1 MTEPF
6 TLRRRSLGGL
16 GLAAL
21 LGLGATPAADA
32 AEMDSLTIAYPFDV
46 PSWDPTAS
54 TFTGAQSLFKA
65 VFDSPLQYSP
75 DLTLMPRLVTAWGF
89 QDAEK
94 KRLEVTLREGVLFHD
109 GSPLTTA
116 DIKYSIVDRP
126 AKDPTLL
133 IRRILPPLQTVE
145 VVSPTKAVLVFT
157 NPSPAAPIYLA
168 FLAGYF
174 VPKAYIE
181 RVGEDGFKQ
190 HPIGAGPYKLAQ
202 YERGSRIVLEAFDKY
217 WGGEPKIKH
226 VVFQIITDPSA
237 RVAAVE
243 SGRAD
248 MAIEVPIREMTRLGA
263 SPALTASANP
273 FAQVVLLMMP
283 SYVATF
289 QNEKIRLAMQ
299 MAIDKAALSK
309 AFYGGV
315 AVPLSVLATPGTPG
329 FIPGFTTPYDK
340 AKAAALLQS
349 AGFGPDAP
357 LRFPFVTTNGAFPN
371 DYDVARAIAAMWRG
385 IGIQVDIQ
393 EVSLAKYVDLNH
405 SSTLPG
411 PALYSWANPTGDPE
425 DYTGR
430 ILDASLPFAAWKEPE
445 VGARVRAAMVEPDDA
460 KRNAAWRELNKDATE
475 HAWAIPLYQSV
486 NTLVYKKALNVVVY
500 QGGYIMPAD
509 YSWKQT

>member
-6 TLRRRSLGGL
+6 TMRRRSLGGL

-21 LGLGATPAADA
+21 LGLAATRSAEA
-32 AEMDSLTIAYPFDV
+32 AEADSLTIAYPFDV

-75 DLTLMPRLVTAWGF
+75 DLKLMPRLVTAWGF

-94 KRLEVTLREGVLFHD
+94 KRLEITLREGVLFHD
-109 GSPLTTA
+109 GTPLTSE
-116 DIKYSIVDRP
+116 DVKYSIVDRP

-145 VVSPTKAVLVFT
+145 IVSPTKAVIVFT
-157 NPSPAAPIYLA
+157 NPSPAAADLPGLPRRLFRAEGVYREGGRRRVQAAPDRRRPVQADPIRARLTHR
-168 FLAGYF
+168 AGGVRQVLGRRAEDQTRDF
-174 VPKAYIE
+174 PDHHRPLGACRRH
-181 RVGEDGFKQ
+181 RVRPRRHG
-190 HPIGAGPYKLAQ
+190 HRGA
-202 YERGSRIVLEAFDKY
+202 DK
-217 WGGEPKIKH
+217 
-226 VVFQIITDPSA
+226 
-237 RVAAVE
+237 
-243 SGRAD
+243 
-248 MAIEVPIREMTRLGA
+248 REMTRLGA
-263 SPALTASANP
+263 LPGLTASANP

-283 SYVATF
+283 SYVPAF
-289 QNEKIRLAMQ
+289 QNENVRLAMQ
-299 MAIDKAALSK
+299 MSIDKAALSK

-329 FIPGFTTPYDK
+329 FVPGFTTPFDK
-340 AKAAALLQS
+340 TKAAALLKT
-349 AGFGPDAP
+349 AGFGPDNP
-357 LRFPFVTTNGAFPN
+357 LKFPFITTNGAFPN
-371 DYDVARAIAAMWRG
+371 DFDVARAIAAMWRG

-430 ILDASLPFAAWKEPE
+430 ILDASLPFAAWKDPE
-445 VGARVRAAMVEPDDA
+445 VGARVRALMVRDRTTPS
-460 KRNAAWRELNKDATE
+460 AT
-475 HAWAIPLYQSV
+475 
-486 NTLVYKKALNVVVY
+486 
-500 QGGYIMPAD
+500 PAGA
-509 YSWKQT
+509 T